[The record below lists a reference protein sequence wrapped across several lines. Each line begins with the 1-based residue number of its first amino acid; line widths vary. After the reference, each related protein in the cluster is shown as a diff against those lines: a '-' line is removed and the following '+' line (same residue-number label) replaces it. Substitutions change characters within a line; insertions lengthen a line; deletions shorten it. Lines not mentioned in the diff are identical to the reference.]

1 MDIISD
7 MITRIRNGLMAEK
20 EEVSIVHSKQ
30 NVGILSVLEREG
42 YIKSFKE
49 EEIRTG
55 VKLINVVLKYYN
67 GSPTITSIARVSKS
81 SRRLYTGI
89 NDLKLVNNGLGI
101 SILTTSKGILSD
113 SEARSQNVGGE
124 VICSVF

>member
-7 MITRIRNGLMAEK
+7 MITRIRNGLMAAK
-20 EEVSIVHSKQ
+20 EEVSVVHSKQ

-49 EEIRTG
+49 EEIRSG

-67 GSPTITSIARVSKS
+67 GSPTITSISRVSKS

-89 NDLKLVNNGLGI
+89 NDLKLVNNGLGV

-113 SEARSQNVGGE
+113 SEARSQNIGGE

>member
-7 MITRIRNGLMAEK
+7 MITRIRNGLMAAK
-20 EEVSIVHSKQ
+20 EEVSVVHSKQ

-49 EEIRTG
+49 EEIRSG

-67 GSPTITSIARVSKS
+67 GYPTITSISRVSKS

-89 NDLKLVNNGLGI
+89 NDLKLVNNGLGV

-113 SEARSQNVGGE
+113 SEARSQNIGGE

>member
-20 EEVSIVHSKQ
+20 ETVSVVHSKQ
-30 NVGILSVLEREG
+30 NMGILSVLEREG

-49 EEIRTG
+49 EEIRSG
-55 VKLINVVLKYYN
+55 IKLINVALKYYN
-67 GSPTITSIARVSKS
+67 GAPTITSINRVSKS

-89 NDLKLVNNGLGI
+89 ADLRLVNNGLGV

-113 SEARSQNVGGE
+113 SEARSQNIGGE

>member
-55 VKLINVVLKYYN
+55 VKLIKVVLKYYN

-89 NDLKLVNNGLGI
+89 NDLKLVNNGLGV

>member
-89 NDLKLVNNGLGI
+89 NDLKLVNNGLGV

>member
-20 EEVSIVHSKQ
+20 EEVSVVHSKQ

-55 VKLINVVLKYYN
+55 VKLINVVFKVILN
-67 GSPTITSIARVSKS
+67 GSI
-81 SRRLYTGI
+81 G
-89 NDLKLVNNGLGI
+89 
-101 SILTTSKGILSD
+101 
-113 SEARSQNVGGE
+113 
-124 VICSVF
+124 

>member
-20 EEVSIVHSKQ
+20 EEVSVVHSKQ

-67 GSPTITSIARVSKS
+67 GTPTITSIARVSKS

-89 NDLKLVNNGLGI
+89 NDLKLVNNGLGV

>member
-1 MDIISD
+1 
-7 MITRIRNGLMAEK
+7 MITRIRNGLMAAK
-20 EEVSIVHSKQ
+20 EEVSVVHSKQ

-49 EEIRTG
+49 EEIRSG

-67 GSPTITSIARVSKS
+67 GYPTITSISRVSKS

-89 NDLKLVNNGLGI
+89 NDLKLVNNGLGV

-113 SEARSQNVGGE
+113 SEARSQNIGGE